1 MDNRY
6 SDYYLGIRRAIQ
18 DECNTSA
25 FYRHLAAMVPG
36 TLCGDIFATASA
48 DEYRHAQM
56 LAALLDHPT
65 SYRLPGASPAA
76 KTICPEDL
84 ARAVEGEFGAV
95 CEYAELAAMAPTP
108 HARSVLLS
116 ILGDEYGHVRLF
128 ILLQETGLCR
138 K

>member
-6 SDYYLGIRRAIQ
+6 SEYYMGIRRAIQ

-36 TLCGDIFATASA
+36 TLCGDIFATAAA

-56 LAALLDHPT
+56 LAALLSHPT
-65 SYRLPGASPAA
+65 PYRLPEASPAA

-84 ARAVEGEFGAV
+84 MRAIEGEFGAV
-95 CEYAELAAMAPTP
+95 CEYAELASMAPTSQ
-108 HARSVLLS
+108 ARSALLS

-128 ILLQETGLCR
+128 ILLQETGLCGR
-138 K
+138 